1 MKKLFFR
8 VNAKKDE
15 LSLPLIKEINKIS
28 CKIFINLNKGIVA
41 VENVEENMLETVI
54 GLVNEYFTIFSV
66 DIDNTF
72 ETTTK
77 TNNAEKV
84 MTTETDFSADD
95 VLRKV
100 GNEYID
106 NKIRKLCDAAYW
118 AVFTCHAPEKEVNNY
133 LQACISN
140 ISMKYTNK
148 PAIEFDVGDIVD
160 INLGLELPGEI
171 YRNRIH
177 AIVVGLGNKGSAY
190 VVPITPNK
198 TDLASKSYICFESN
212 KDVIYYDDYFTGG
225 TALVDKTICIKVESF
240 IDGVGKT
247 KKEFFERLVNM
258 IPTAFDFRE
267 ECINW

>member
-1 MKKLFFR
+1 
-8 VNAKKDE
+8 
-15 LSLPLIKEINKIS
+15 
-28 CKIFINLNKGIVA
+28 
-41 VENVEENMLETVI
+41 MLEAVI
-54 GLVNEYFTIFSV
+54 GLVNEYFTIFSI

-72 ETTTK
+72 ETITN
-77 TNNAEKV
+77 TNN
-84 MTTETDFSADD
+84 TDNVTALESELSADGI
-95 VLRKV
+95 LRKV
-100 GNEYID
+100 GNEFVD
-106 NKIRKLCDAAYW
+106 KKIGILCNAAYW
-118 AVFTCHAPEKEVNNY
+118 ALFTCQAPEKEVNNY

-177 AIVVGLGNKGSAY
+177 AIIVGLGNKGSAY

-225 TALVDKTICIKVESF
+225 TALVDKTNCIKVESF
-240 IDGVGKT
+240 IGVVGKT
-247 KKEFFERLVNM
+247 NKEFFERLVNM
-258 IPTAFDFRE
+258 IHTAFDFRE
-267 ECINW
+267 ECIN